1 LYGDRVKK
9 WITFN
14 EPLSFTNLG
23 FLNGQHAPGRCSDRS
38 KCQYGNSS
46 TEPYVVAHHVLLA
59 HASAVQRYRQ
69 TYQAEQGGVIGIT
82 LNVDWSEPLTQSTE
96 DAEASERHME
106 FQLAWFA
113 DPIFLGDYPASMKLL
128 VGNRLPEFTPSEKA
142 VLRGSW
148 DYFGLNHYTSN
159 YVFFQNDTSVEP
171 NWGSDQLAGTTAYR
185 NGVPIGPRADSEW
198 LYVVPWGIHRVLRW
212 IAQRYG
218 NPPIYITENGVS
230 VPNETNIPLP
240 QVLEDTF
247 RVDYYKQ
254 YIGNVSVALSEG
266 IDVKGY
272 FAWSFL
278 DNFEWAD
285 GYTVRFGIHYVDYN
299 DNLKRYA
306 KASAKWFHSFIT
318 S

>member
-1 LYGDRVKK
+1 MDSM
-9 WITFN
+9 
-14 EPLSFTNLG
+14 PLED
-23 FLNGQHAPGRCSDRS
+23 AP
-38 KCQYGNSS
+38 
-46 TEPYVVAHHVLLA
+46 TEANANMEIPALSHTWLLTMCFWLMQVLSNVTAKRTKQNKRDYWHHIERWYVQLHIKHHIEIVF
-59 HASAVQRYRQ
+59 
-69 TYQAEQGGVIGIT
+69 
-82 LNVDWSEPLTQSTE
+82 VDWSEPLTQATE

-113 DPIFLGDYPASMKLL
+113 DPIFLGDYPASMRLL
-128 VGNRLPEFTPSEKA
+128 IGNRLPEFTPSEKA
-142 VLRGSW
+142 VLKGSW